1 MSTPETPVPAT
12 AATAVASGQSVLTK
26 VQRHIDLLKG
36 KNSKLAEENAKL
48 KAALA
53 SAKVAGSRIRR
64 IPKKDAAAA
73 AAAPASA

>member
-12 AATAVASGQSVLTK
+12 AAAAAAAAGQSVLTK
-26 VQRHIDLLKG
+26 VQRHIDQLKG
-36 KNSKLAEENAKL
+36 KNSKLVEENAKL
-48 KAALA
+48 KTALA

-73 AAAPASA
+73 PAPASA